1 MNLTIPPSPFFFF
14 FFCLTIGITNLCFI
28 VRANQMNYLSPSSWI
43 RPIQRSQ
50 ADCFSLRLSLGGPDR
65 TNNRMRDECTL
76 ESHTEDQMAFVSE
89 SHLVPESPP
98 PSLPLS
104 LPLFSSYPLSSL
116 TPPFNYPW
124 TFAAHDPSSS
134 RFFPSFTRRVLRRY
148 SPKFDFHPILP
159 PPPKLGPQLTSPK
172 MD

>member
-1 MNLTIPPSPFFFF
+1 MNLTILLSPPRPFFFF
-14 FFCLTIGITNLCFI
+14 FFFFPYHRHYEFMFHCP
-28 VRANQMNYLSPSSWI
+28 RNQMNYLSPSSWI
-43 RPIQRSQ
+43 RSIQRSQ

-89 SHLVPESPP
+89 SHLLVPESPP

-104 LPLFSSYPLSSL
+104 LSSSYPLSSL

-124 TFAAHDPSSS
+124 TFAARSFLLAFLSLFHPTSS
-134 RFFPSFTRRVLRRY
+134 PRY
-148 SPKFDFHPILP
+148 SPKI
-159 PPPKLGPQLTSPK
+159 
-172 MD
+172 